1 MRQKVCENPYF
12 HVVVPATCK
21 NNKITKKIK
30 IKNPKCPPP
39 VDPPSPPP
47 AVVIA
52 GTGSVRG
59 GRHCHRPPSL
69 LDLPAPPPHCSHRW
83 SRIRMRRQPL
93 LLPEPTV
100 PRTGSMRGGT
110 AAAASVVV
118 GSVAPPP
125 TVVAG
130 GISVRRRAPAPD
142 LRGDRPAKST
152 RGGAA
157 PGRFLIGGDG
167 VAHPRPHHLVG
178 AARRHRQ
185 PSRTRRRSSSQ

>member
-1 MRQKVCENPYF
+1 MRQKVCENPDF
-12 HVVVPATCK
+12 HAVVPAACK

-39 VDPPSPPP
+39 VDPPYPPP

-59 GRHCHRPPSL
+59 GRHCRRPPSL
-69 LDLPAPPPHCSHRW
+69 SDLPTPPPHCSHRW

-93 LLPEPTV
+93 LLPEPIV

-110 AAAASVVV
+110 AAAAPVVV
-118 GSVAPPP
+118 GSVAP
-125 TVVAG
+125 TTHCRC
-130 GISVRRRAPAPD
+130 RRHIRAREGPGA
-142 LRGDRPAKST
+142 RST
-152 RGGAA
+152 RGRA
-157 PGRFLIGGDG
+157 RFLIGGDG
-167 VAHPRPHHLVG
+167 AAHPRPHHLVG